1 MPWLLHEESIRGVV
15 GMAANK
21 RYYWLKMKKSFWD
34 EPSILFLRNL
44 PNGDTIVIIYL
55 KLLCLSLQHNGIIYF
70 EGNYGTVED
79 EIALSLRED
88 KMLVQMALAAM
99 KQVNLIVM
107 GIDDL
112 EIQFTRIGEMV
123 GIDSESASAK
133 RVREHRARKALEQKE
148 MLGVTMKQDVTNCN
162 TEIEKE
168 LEQEREKEIEVEKK
182 LDEGLGLYR
191 NVFLS
196 PEEFQNLK
204 NLYPEDY
211 MQKINN
217 LSVYMV
223 SAKKNYQSHYMTICR
238 WAREDAQRERN
249 RNNTSRP
256 RLITEID
263 YSFEEG
269 ESL

>member
-1 MPWLLHEESIRGVV
+1 
-15 GMAANK
+15 MAANK

-34 EPSILFLRNL
+34 EPSVLFLRNL
-44 PNGDTIVIIYL
+44 PNGDTMVIIYL
-55 KLLCLSLQHNGIIYF
+55 KMLCMSLQNNGIIYL

-79 EIALSLRED
+79 ELALSLRED

-99 KQVNLIVM
+99 KKVNLVVM
-107 GIDDL
+107 GMDDF
-112 EIQFTRIGEMV
+112 EMQFTRIGEMV

-133 RVREHRARKALEQKE
+133 RVREHRARKALEQQ
-148 MLGVTMKQDVTNCN
+148 MALGVTMKQDGNATVTNGN

-168 LEQEREKEIEVEKK
+168 LEKDKDTEIEEE
-182 LDEGLGLYR
+182 LNRGLGLYQ

-204 NLYPEDY
+204 NQYPADY

-238 WAREDAQRERN
+238 WAREDAQREKSSS
-249 RNNTSRP
+249 NTYKP
-256 RLITEID
+256 RLITEMD
-263 YSFEEG
+263 YSYEEG

>member
-1 MPWLLHEESIRGVV
+1 
-15 GMAANK
+15 MAANK

-34 EPSILFLRNL
+34 EPSVLFLRNL
-44 PNGDTIVIIYL
+44 PSGDTLVIIYL
-55 KLLCLSLQHNGIIYF
+55 KLLCMSLQNNGIIYF
-70 EGNYGTVED
+70 EGTYGTVED

-88 KMLVQMALAAM
+88 KMMVQMALSAM
-99 KQVNLIVM
+99 KKVNLVVM
-107 GIDDL
+107 GMDDM
-112 EIQFTRIGEMV
+112 EMQFTRIGEMV

-148 MLGVTMKQDVTNCN
+148 IPGVTMKQDGNAVVTNSN

-168 LEQEREKEIEVEKK
+168 SEIEKDSDTE
-182 LDEGLGLYR
+182 LEGLGLYR

-204 NLYPEDY
+204 DLYPADY

-238 WAREDAQRERN
+238 WAREDAMREKTQ
-249 RNNTSRP
+249 NNSSRP
-256 RLITEID
+256 RLITELD
-263 YSFEEG
+263 YSFKEG